1 MGAQETAQQLR
12 AFSDLVEDQ
21 TLVPNTHK
29 EACNCH
35 VQGTQHSTVVSAGFC
50 THVVHINHACTHTH
64 T

>member
-35 VQGTQHSTVVSAGFC
+35 VQGTQHSIVVSAGF
-50 THVVHINHACTHTH
+50 
-64 T
+64 